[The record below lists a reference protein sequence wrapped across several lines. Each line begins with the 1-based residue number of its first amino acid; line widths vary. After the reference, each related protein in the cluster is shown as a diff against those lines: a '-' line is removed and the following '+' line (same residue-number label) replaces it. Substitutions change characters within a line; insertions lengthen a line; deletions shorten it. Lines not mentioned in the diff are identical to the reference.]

1 LKVIQVIPT
10 LSAGGAEG
18 FITNLSV
25 SLSAMGVDVTVF
37 LLAGVRG
44 ERGNVLFERLNQAKV
59 KVLGREERK
68 AASFKNF
75 YKLIALIRNEKPD
88 LVQANLYA
96 AEVACALVKF
106 LLRGNKAKYVNRLAN
121 TELFGRRSKNIVK
134 TINRFYDLTIA
145 CSETV
150 KKSYIKNFKVY
161 NVVAINNGGKL
172 IAETPNTEDIVN
184 ARKKLGITKNAFTI
198 LHIGRMDSCGKA
210 NNESLESNQKA
221 HDIILKA
228 FKRAF
233 GGDPEKI
240 LLLVGDG
247 NLRPMLEGLTHSLEL
262 NENVIFLGQLPE
274 PWDALKTADLFFFPS
289 RYEGLPNVLPEA
301 ASCGLPVLAS
311 DIPEIRSMY
320 SGKAWLLKPVDNVE
334 AFMSGLKYMY
344 ENIAYFRE
352 QAMSEIP
359 YFIKKYSMKDC
370 ALNYHKAYSDLL
382 NNN

>member
-1 LKVIQVIPT
+1 
-10 LSAGGAEG
+10 
-18 FITNLSV
+18 
-25 SLSAMGVDVTVF
+25 
-37 LLAGVRG
+37 
-44 ERGNVLFERLNQAKV
+44 
-59 KVLGREERK
+59 
-68 AASFKNF
+68 
-75 YKLIALIRNEKPD
+75 
-88 LVQANLYA
+88 
-96 AEVACALVKF
+96 
-106 LLRGNKAKYVNRLAN
+106 
-121 TELFGRRSKNIVK
+121 
-134 TINRFYDLTIA
+134 
-145 CSETV
+145 
-150 KKSYIKNFKVY
+150 
-161 NVVAINNGGKL
+161 
-172 IAETPNTEDIVN
+172 
-184 ARKKLGITKNAFTI
+184 
-198 LHIGRMDSCGKA
+198 MDSCGKA